1 MSENRMMPMLEER
14 ERGHQEEWDLWVWA
28 AERWSTQGL
37 GCPLGSVKA
46 MMDKSLGETTDS
58 YQTHYLESS
67 LKPLKG
73 VLDHTGLGNLGFFYL
88 FLTQDPM

>member
-1 MSENRMMPMLEER
+1 MLEER
-14 ERGHQEEWDLWVWA
+14 EGEHQEKWDLWVWA

-46 MMDKSLGETTDS
+46 VMDKSLGETTDS

-67 LKPLKG
+67 LKPG
-73 VLDHTGLGNLGFFYL
+73 VLDHTGLGSLGFFCL
-88 FLTQDPM
+88 FLIQGPM